1 MSAIRRL
8 IAPREA
14 ITARLDRLLV
24 VFLVSLCAARPG
36 AAQDLCLTP
45 LAEPPASPLPPAP
58 NSNGRAPL
66 VITAGRIDNAGGD
79 TADFSEQVEI
89 RYRDGSL
96 AAERARYDRG
106 SETVQVVGRTTYR
119 DSDVSVFA
127 EGAELRADAEQIF
140 FDRAGFELLARPA
153 RGSADDL
160 LLSADNTVELSA
172 VIFTTCPTDQV
183 SWELL
188 AREIL
193 LDVDRGF
200 GTARGVK
207 LEFRGVPILYAPY
220 FTFPIDDRRKSG
232 FLTPRFAERDRTGLD
247 IGMPYYLNLAPNYD
261 LTLEPRYMS
270 ERGLQLNG
278 DLRYLMPRSAGQ
290 LGFEFLPDDRQHER
304 VRRYVNLEHETIVG
318 RNWQLLAG
326 IAEVSDDGYFE
337 DLGDSLSI
345 TSQTHLNRYFDLG
358 FYADNW
364 SLRSR
369 FQNYQT
375 IDALIQ
381 PADRPYERVP
391 QLVFDGRWAGRLVGF
406 ESLTELVNFDRDIGA
421 TGWRL
426 DSTQELSLLLAR
438 AGMYLTPA
446 VAFRQTNYWLDNP
459 APGQSGNMTRGLPIT
474 SIDSGLSFERPAGED
489 GRWIQTLEPRALY
502 VHVPYENQ
510 AQLPVFDTIVP
521 DFNLIQLFRKYQ
533 FTGPD
538 RITNT
543 EQLSFG
549 ISTRLID
556 GATGEERLRATLG
569 QTRYLKAQKVT
580 LPHDRPNDANAS
592 DYVAEMGLRLSD
604 TWNLD
609 VGYQW
614 NSETNAAAR
623 AETRFEYRPREDRL
637 FGFGYRYR
645 RGLLEQ
651 GDVSAVWP
659 LGQRWRLIG
668 HYSYS
673 LLDEEPL
680 EQFVGWEY
688 EACCWRVRLV
698 GRRYLSTRTGETDSA
713 ISIQLEL
720 KGLSERAGAPEDL
733 LDRGILGYRNIA
745 GSTFQ

>member
-1 MSAIRRL
+1 MVPSTQSRL
-8 IAPREA
+8 PI
-14 ITARLDRLLV
+14 LLV
-24 VFLVSLCAARPG
+24 CLCAARLG

-45 LAEPPASPLPPAP
+45 VAQPPVTPLPPLP
-58 NSNGRAPL
+58 SSNGRAPL

-89 RYRDGSL
+89 RYREGSL
-96 AAERARYDRG
+96 AAERARYDRDT
-106 SETVQVVGRTTYR
+106 ETVQVIGRTTYR
-119 DSDVSVFA
+119 DSEVNVFA

-160 LLSADNTVELSA
+160 LLSSDSTVELSA
-172 VIFTTCPTDQV
+172 VNFTTCPTDQV

-200 GTARGVK
+200 GTARGVR
-207 LEFRGVPILYAPY
+207 LEFRGVPIVYAPY

-232 FLTPRFAERDRTGLD
+232 FLPPHFAERDRTGLD
-247 IGMPYYLNLAPNYD
+247 IGVPYYLNLAPNYD

-270 ERGLQLNG
+270 ELGVQLNG
-278 DLRYLMPRSAGQ
+278 DFRYLLPRSAGQ
-290 LGFEFLPDDRQHER
+290 LGFEFLPDDRQLDR
-304 VRRYVNLEHETIVG
+304 VRRYVNLEHETIFG
-318 RNWQLLAG
+318 RGWQLLAG
-326 IAEVSDDGYFE
+326 IAEVSDDRYFE

-345 TSQTHLNRYFDLG
+345 TSQTHLNRFFDLG

-375 IDALIQ
+375 IDALIR

-406 ESLTELVNFDRDIGA
+406 ESLTELVNFDREVGT

-459 APGQSGNMTRGLPIT
+459 APGQSRDMTRGLPIT
-474 SIDSGLSFERPAGED
+474 SIDSGLTFERPAGGD
-489 GRWIQTLEPRALY
+489 GGWIQTLEPRLLY

-510 AQLPVFDTIVP
+510 ANLPVFDTIVP

-556 GATGEERLRATLG
+556 GATGQERLRATLG
-569 QTRYLKAQKVT
+569 QTRYLQTQKVT
-580 LPHDRPNDANAS
+580 LPNDRPNDANAS

-614 NSETNAAAR
+614 NSETSAAAR

-651 GDVSAVWP
+651 GDVSMVWP
-659 LGQRWRLIG
+659 LGERWRLIG

-673 LLDEEPL
+673 LLEEEPL

-688 EACCWRVRLV
+688 EACCWRARVV
-698 GRRYLSTRTGETDSA
+698 SRRYISRRTGETDSA
-713 ISIQLEL
+713 ITIQLEL
-720 KGLSERAGAPEDL
+720 KGLTDRAGAPEDL
-733 LDRGILGYRNIA
+733 LDRGILGYRNFA